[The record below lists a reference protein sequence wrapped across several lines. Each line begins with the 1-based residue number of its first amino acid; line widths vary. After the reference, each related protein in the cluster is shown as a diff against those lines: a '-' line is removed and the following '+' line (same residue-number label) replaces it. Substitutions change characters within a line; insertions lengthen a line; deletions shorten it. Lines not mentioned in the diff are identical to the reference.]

1 MHFCSKPVFNICD
14 QTCQA
19 GTDEEKR
26 TKVLGEDRREGKL
39 PRTQMLTVA
48 VMQAMQQGI
57 EPWSQD
63 FGSILVHKLHITKT
77 GHVHAVNL
85 YLTKAF
91 TIF

>member
-39 PRTQMLTVA
+39 NYSQNSNADSSCNASNA
-48 VMQAMQQGI
+48 V
-57 EPWSQD
+57 
-63 FGSILVHKLHITKT
+63 
-77 GHVHAVNL
+77 GH
-85 YLTKAF
+85 
-91 TIF
+91 